1 MPTLRASNLT
11 LEEVSHLLKFE
22 EQIEDVSFSD
32 FLSLESLTEV
42 EKQEII
48 QIRHDFRPYLRGKA
62 SEGQVKTLT
71 TFPLLRL
78 AGFYRYPLK
87 INVEE
92 GIDNIIIEDEEDEDK
107 IIRGRLDILAINN
120 AVPITNNG
128 VFWVLI
134 IEAKESAVE
143 VRQGLP
149 QLLTYA
155 YKSLEQQS
163 SVWGLVTNGLQYL
176 FVNIKQG
183 NPPNYQLM
191 PLLDLMYPQSSIQL
205 LQVLKAICKLQN
217 VAFQA

>member
-11 LEEVSHLLKFE
+11 LEDVYRLLKFE

-42 EKQEII
+42 ERQELI
-48 QIRHDFRPYLRGKA
+48 QIRNDFRPYLRGTA
-62 SEGQVKTLT
+62 SEGQVKALT

-78 AGFYRYPLK
+78 AGFYRYPIK

-92 GIDNIIIEDEEDEDK
+92 GIDNIVIEDEDK

-120 AVPITNNG
+120 AEQTPNDVA
-128 VFWVLI
+128 FWILV

-155 YKSLEQQS
+155 YKSLERQS
-163 SVWGLVTNGLQYL
+163 SVWGLATNGVQYM
-176 FVNIKQG
+176 FANIKQG
-183 NPPNYQLM
+183 HSPTYQLM
-191 PLLDLMYPQSSIQL
+191 PELNLMYSEPSIQL

-217 VAFQA
+217 AAQA

>member
-11 LEEVSHLLKFE
+11 LEDVYRLLKFE

-32 FLSLESLTEV
+32 FLSLEFLTEV
-42 EKQEII
+42 ERQELI
-48 QIRHDFRPYLRGKA
+48 QIRNDFRPYLRGTV
-62 SEGQVKTLT
+62 SEGQVKALT

-78 AGFYRYPLK
+78 AGFYCYPIK

-92 GIDNIIIEDEEDEDK
+92 GIDNIVIEDEDK

-120 AVPITNNG
+120 AKQTPNDVA
-128 VFWVLI
+128 FWILL

-143 VRQGLP
+143 VRQSLP

-155 YKSLEQQS
+155 YKSLERQS
-163 SVWGLVTNGLQYL
+163 SVWGLATNGVQYL
-176 FVNIKQG
+176 FANIKPG
-183 NPPNYQLM
+183 NPPTYQLM
-191 PLLDLMYPQSSIQL
+191 PLLDLMYSEPSIQL

-217 VAFQA
+217 AAQA

>member
-11 LEEVSHLLKFE
+11 IEEVSHLLKFE
-22 EQIEDVSFSD
+22 EQIEDISISD
-32 FLSLESLTEV
+32 FLSLESLTEF
-42 EKQEII
+42 EKQELI
-48 QIRHDFRPYLRGKA
+48 QIRNDFRPYLKGKA
-62 SEGQVKTLT
+62 SEGQVKALT

-78 AGFYRYPLK
+78 AGFYRYPIK

-92 GIDNIIIEDEEDEDK
+92 GIDNIIIEDEEDENK

-120 AVPITNNG
+120 AAPIINNL
-128 VFWVLI
+128 VFWILI

-163 SVWGLVTNGLQYL
+163 SVWGLATNGLQYL

-183 NPPNYQLM
+183 NPPTYQLM
-191 PLLDLMYPQSSIQL
+191 PPLDLMYPQSSIQL

-217 VAFQA
+217 IQE

>member
-11 LEEVSHLLKFE
+11 LEDVHHLLKFE

-32 FLSLESLTEV
+32 ILSLEPLTEV
-42 EKQEII
+42 EQQELV
-48 QIRHDFRPYLRGKA
+48 QIRNDFRPYLRGKA
-62 SEGQVKTLT
+62 SEGQVKALT
-71 TFPLLRL
+71 IFPLMRL

-92 GIDNIIIEDEEDEDK
+92 GIDNIVIEDEDR
-107 IIRGRLDILAINN
+107 IIRGRLDILTLNN
-120 AVPITNNG
+120 AQQTPNNLA
-128 VFWVLI
+128 FWILV

-155 YKSLEQQS
+155 YKSLEQQF
-163 SVWGLVTNGLQYL
+163 SVWGLATNGVQYL

-183 NPPNYQLM
+183 NPPTFQLM
-191 PLLDLMYPQSSIQL
+191 PLLDLMYSEPSIQL

-217 VAFQA
+217 AV